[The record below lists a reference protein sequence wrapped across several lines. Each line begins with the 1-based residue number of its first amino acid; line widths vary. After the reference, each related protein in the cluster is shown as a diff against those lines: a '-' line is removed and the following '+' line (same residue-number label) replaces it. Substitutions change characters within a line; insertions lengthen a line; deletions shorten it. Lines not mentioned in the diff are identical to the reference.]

1 MMALSDELF
10 GREVL
15 PRVLSGHPVD
25 RTIQV
30 SGDASG
36 RYGLQRGQRVRL
48 RCHLIQGTSATEE
61 KVISVTMRVI
71 PSDIPDILTMNI
83 EPDLLDAMLRKNR
96 SGFHLR
102 RDRLR

>member
-25 RTIQV
+25 RLSIQV

-48 RCHLIQGTSATEE
+48 RCYLIQEHQQQ
-61 KVISVTMRVI
+61 KKKPF
-71 PSDIPDILTMNI
+71 PSPC
-83 EPDLLDAMLRKNR
+83 
-96 SGFHLR
+96 G
-102 RDRLR
+102 

>member
-71 PSDIPDILTMNI
+71 PSDIPDIL
-83 EPDLLDAMLRKNR
+83 
-96 SGFHLR
+96 
-102 RDRLR
+102 

>member
-36 RYGLQRGQRVRL
+36 RYGLQRGSVFA
-48 RCHLIQGTSATEE
+48 CA
-61 KVISVTMRVI
+61 VI
-71 PSDIPDILTMNI
+71 
-83 EPDLLDAMLRKNR
+83 
-96 SGFHLR
+96 
-102 RDRLR
+102 

>member
-61 KVISVTMRVI
+61 S
-71 PSDIPDILTMNI
+71 N
-83 EPDLLDAMLRKNR
+83 LRHHAGDPVR
-96 SGFHLR
+96 YSGHPHHEY
-102 RDRLR
+102 